1 VPGLP
6 KEQTT
11 TTRLEK
17 IGTAFDVIFFVL
29 GVAALVMTII
39 QFAQSEAALEKAID
53 DTKESVK
60 KAKEQASQISDAE
73 AKFFRDMP
81 STFLLIRAQLTQ
93 ITQIAAASKLI
104 RTEQTQRD
112 KPLDK
117 MIELANSYLGFTEDE
132 FTFMNT
138 EVTKL
143 NDLDK
148 LPAGEDKTAKIQQ
161 IWKDVEKKIPSDR
174 FVAQFKQTPK
184 IYEQLSLI
192 LEVSF
197 DNFNFVNSMVT
208 AIKTIRNLV
217 PASHLPLATL
227 ALVIAPI
234 LHVDKVPDDMP
245 LNIIALYSDFN
256 GDTYETTNDCKKI
269 RDANKTIDKD
279 AWKKWVDDV
288 TKSNQAQA

>member
-1 VPGLP
+1 M
-6 KEQTT
+6 
-11 TTRLEK
+11 EK
-17 IGTAFDVIFFVL
+17 IGTAFDVVFFVL

-39 QFAQSEAALEKAID
+39 QFTQSEAALEKAID

-104 RTEQTQRD
+104 RTEQTQKD
-112 KPLDK
+112 KPLDE
-117 MIELANSYLGFTEDE
+117 MIELANSYLGFTADE
-132 FTFMNT
+132 FTFMNA

-148 LPAGEDKTAKIQQ
+148 LPSGEDKTAKIQQ
-161 IWKDVEKKIPSDR
+161 IWKDVEKKIPYDR
-174 FVAQFKQTPK
+174 FVAQFKQVPK
-184 IYEQLSLI
+184 IYEQLSLV

-208 AIKTIRNLV
+208 AIKTVRNLV

-245 LNIIALYSDFN
+245 LNIIALYSDFT

-279 AWKKWVDDV
+279 SWKKWVDEV